1 MVPVTDAVVLCGVL
15 TQILQTSVGVG
26 CVRGGGGG
34 CVRCGGEGKAC
45 EYTNSRGNIIMY
57 VYTAYISLVTYVYAE
72 LILETLS
79 S

>member
-26 CVRGGGGG
+26 VCEGGGMRDVCVRGGGGG

-45 EYTNSRGNIIMY
+45 K
-57 VYTAYISLVTYVYAE
+57 
-72 LILETLS
+72 
-79 S
+79 